1 MAIKPVDPVQ
11 SKVTSSEHTEVESVS
26 ARGTV
31 RVYHPSRRTFGF
43 GHPSRRT
50 FGRGQPVPQDL
61 RAGPPPV
68 PSDVREASPLII
80 VMDPKPRDTAPH
92 ADPPYPGIRAQPD
105 M

>member
-26 ARGTV
+26 DAER

-50 FGRGQPVPQDL
+50 WAGYPSRRTFGRPPTRPVG
-61 RAGPPPV
+61 RSG
-68 PSDVREASPLII
+68 SSPLII
-80 VMDPKPRDTAPH
+80 VMDPKPRIRRH
-92 ADPPYPGIRAQPD
+92 MDPPYPGIRAQPD